1 MSARTRNLQQVL
13 DDKRN
18 YSEQMRFRFKGKNY
32 IYSPSLHLMTL
43 SAYTQASVQN
53 TDQQMVLVDK
63 NLGKRKLTLTIL
75 ELQTLLDKCDRA
87 LFKMERARTK
97 VDEVPG

>member
-97 VDEVPG
+97 VNEVEA

>member
-1 MSARTRNLQQVL
+1 MSNTRGRQAGLDDTRNY
-13 DDKRN
+13 R
-18 YSEQMRFRFKGKNY
+18 EQMGFRFKRKDY
-32 IYSPSLHLMTL
+32 IYSQSLHLMTL

-53 TDQQMVLVDK
+53 TEQQIILVDK
-63 NLGKRKLTLTIL
+63 NLGKRNLKLTIL

-97 VDEVPG
+97 VDEVEA

>member
-1 MSARTRNLQQVL
+1 VSNTRGRQAGL
-13 DDKRN
+13 DDTKN
-18 YSEQMRFRFKGKNY
+18 YREQMGFRFKRKDY
-32 IYSPSLHLMTL
+32 TYSPVLHLMTL

-97 VDEVPG
+97 VDEVAE

>member
-1 MSARTRNLQQVL
+1 MSNTRGRQAGLDDTRNY
-13 DDKRN
+13 R
-18 YSEQMRFRFKGKNY
+18 EQMGFRFKRKDY
-32 IYSPSLHLMTL
+32 IYSQSLHLMTL

-53 TDQQMVLVDK
+53 TEQQIILVDK

>member
-1 MSARTRNLQQVL
+1 MSTRTRNLQQIL

-18 YSEQMRFRFKGKNY
+18 YGEQMRFRFKRKNY

-43 SAYTQASVQN
+43 SAYVQASVQN
-53 TDQQMVLVDK
+53 TEQQIILVDM
-63 NLGKRKLTLTIL
+63 NLSKRKLKLTIL

-97 VDEVPG
+97 VDQVEA

>member
-53 TDQQMVLVDK
+53 TEQQMVLVDK

-97 VDEVPG
+97 VDEVEA

>member
-1 MSARTRNLQQVL
+1 MSTRTRNLQQVL

-43 SAYTQASVQN
+43 SAYVQASVQN
-53 TDQQMVLVDK
+53 TDQQIILVDLD
-63 NLGKRKLTLTIL
+63 LGKQKLKLSIL

-87 LFKMERARTK
+87 LSKMERARTK
-97 VDEVPG
+97 VNEVAE

>member
-1 MSARTRNLQQVL
+1 MSNTRGRQAGL
-13 DDKRN
+13 DDTKN
-18 YSEQMRFRFKGKNY
+18 YREQMGFRFKRKDY
-32 IYSPSLHLMTL
+32 TYSQSLHLMTL

-53 TDQQMVLVDK
+53 TEQQMVLVDK

-97 VDEVPG
+97 VDVVPG